1 MNKVN
6 REMDAAV
13 AKHGKVN
20 LPTGSHIDEFYERIE
35 REKKNVVAQA

>member
-1 MNKVN
+1 M
-6 REMDAAV
+6 EAAV
-13 AKHGKVN
+13 AKHGQVT